1 MVINMYD
8 FLTLEFNKIINK
20 LVNYAI
26 CDFSKNEILKY
37 ENLDYSYSNIL
48 KMQNEV
54 SEAYDSII
62 KLDSAPIYDLSGIDE
77 ILMKASKGAILS
89 AKELLLVNEL
99 IKNSIELKR
108 FLKQISNLLETKFQR
123 PYYDAFIDEATLK
136 SSIELAISL
145 DGEILDNAS
154 RELFVCRRSKKSL
167 EARLRTKLTELIQTR
182 SKMLTEPIIVQRDFR
197 MCLPV
202 KVEYKNTFKGIIH
215 DISSSSTTVYIE
227 PEEIIPTQNQIDQYQ
242 AQEKKEIEI
251 ILKNLT
257 LLVSAQSDELMN
269 MVSSIK
275 SLDIIYAK
283 AKMGKDLGYSLAKV
297 IDDKKFNLKNALHPL
312 IDKDKCVP
320 LNINLGHKQKCIIIT
335 GPNTGGKTVSL
346 KTTGLLHLMA
356 YNGLMVPLSQDSEFG
371 YFKNIMADIGDEQS
385 IEQSLS
391 TFSSHMTKISRII
404 NESDDRSLILLDE
417 LGSGTDPKEGSSL
430 AISII
435 NYLKNKNSLVIATTH
450 YSDLKSYAYEND
462 DIINASVEF
471 NTDTLMP
478 TYKLLMGI
486 PGKSNA
492 LDIAKRI
499 GINDE
504 IVSSAREYLNNNKGS
519 NEVLIGNI
527 EEEMN
532 NLRLKEESLEKEIEK
547 YNKENYKLK
556 QEKIELVKKTDKI
569 IADARRDAQK
579 ILDDAKDEANKL
591 IQEIKNMSEE
601 NFKEHELINLK
612 TKANSLHVEEKE
624 EDIFLDELNV
634 GDFVYIKP
642 YEKYGTIS
650 QIKKDKYYVKMGN
663 FLMDFKK
670 SDLQLSA
677 KPVEKPKKKERL
689 SGYNSASHATLSLD
703 LRGKRYE
710 DVTYLM
716 DQYLDQAV
724 LGNLEEVSIIHG
736 FGTGTIRKAVWEY
749 LKKCPY
755 AKSWRYGGEG
765 EGLNGVTVVKLK

>member
-391 TFSSHMTKISRII
+391 TFSSHMTKISKII

-471 NTDTLMP
+471 NTDTLLP

-532 NLRLKEESLEKEIEK
+532 NLRLKEESLEK
-547 YNKENYKLK
+547 
-556 QEKIELVKKTDKI
+556 
-569 IADARRDAQK
+569 
-579 ILDDAKDEANKL
+579 
-591 IQEIKNMSEE
+591 
-601 NFKEHELINLK
+601 
-612 TKANSLHVEEKE
+612 
-624 EDIFLDELNV
+624 
-634 GDFVYIKP
+634 
-642 YEKYGTIS
+642 
-650 QIKKDKYYVKMGN
+650 
-663 FLMDFKK
+663 
-670 SDLQLSA
+670 
-677 KPVEKPKKKERL
+677 
-689 SGYNSASHATLSLD
+689 
-703 LRGKRYE
+703 
-710 DVTYLM
+710 
-716 DQYLDQAV
+716 
-724 LGNLEEVSIIHG
+724 
-736 FGTGTIRKAVWEY
+736 
-749 LKKCPY
+749 
-755 AKSWRYGGEG
+755 
-765 EGLNGVTVVKLK
+765 